1 MSYQEM
7 SRDEAGSILFRSP
20 AQPQMAPAEPAPIA
34 AQAAPIA
41 PQPAG
46 QRPTP
51 VKASGSAPAAID
63 TDSMATDVAAT
74 ARQMQKEGPKPELIS
89 PFDPLIEMVT
99 SNWKPLAI
107 GAGVAAAGIVGSSML
122 SRRMK
127 KKKDAETPV
136 EKIDPT
142 FNPPDNPPPPPPAP
156 AAPAG
161 EQRLNLQD
169 VIERTKAVNAPVAPP
184 APGGP
189 TYNVPTAAVPQIGV
203 QAPAPATVQAPMGAA
218 APAPVI
224 PTVTEAVVTGES
236 PAQAI
241 KADLAQQIDNTPA
254 GAVAPKK
261 GRPAG
266 AKNLT
271 PEERLA
277 RKGVLPGMTPEQA
290 SMRNYLL
297 GTYGGKENPAAL
309 QAYEIVKD
317 ILGYPPAYPPGSKG
331 GGLAPEETGKILQYR
346 KENIPGPKVNLTR
359 DMKTVLK
366 RGGPAAVAALVLTPE
381 FAKASTEEQRQ
392 LIGEALTPMAMT
404 PTTAEAPGVPESR
417 FEQSAL
423 LGSPYA
429 QTEWAKEKRKAI
441 KGAAIPR

>member
-1 MSYQEM
+1 M

-63 TDSMATDVAAT
+63 TASMATDVAAT

-169 VIERTKAVNAPVAPP
+169 VIERT
-184 APGGP
+184 
-189 TYNVPTAAVPQIGV
+189 
-203 QAPAPATVQAPMGAA
+203 
-218 APAPVI
+218 
-224 PTVTEAVVTGES
+224 
-236 PAQAI
+236 
-241 KADLAQQIDNTPA
+241 
-254 GAVAPKK
+254 
-261 GRPAG
+261 
-266 AKNLT
+266 
-271 PEERLA
+271 
-277 RKGVLPGMTPEQA
+277 
-290 SMRNYLL
+290 
-297 GTYGGKENPAAL
+297 
-309 QAYEIVKD
+309 
-317 ILGYPPAYPPGSKG
+317 
-331 GGLAPEETGKILQYR
+331 
-346 KENIPGPKVNLTR
+346 
-359 DMKTVLK
+359 
-366 RGGPAAVAALVLTPE
+366 
-381 FAKASTEEQRQ
+381 
-392 LIGEALTPMAMT
+392 
-404 PTTAEAPGVPESR
+404 
-417 FEQSAL
+417 
-423 LGSPYA
+423 
-429 QTEWAKEKRKAI
+429 
-441 KGAAIPR
+441 